1 MKKINNYVK
10 DLYDAVIDLDV
21 EKFREHWKKYQ
32 YILPTIPRD
41 EVLQVMMHK
50 IVLARTD
57 MPAEVQEKA
66 KKWLTDHGYSENI
79 E

>member
-10 DLYDAVIDLDV
+10 DLGDAVIDLDV

-32 YILPTIPRD
+32 DILPPIPRD
-41 EVLQVMMHK
+41 EVLQVTMHK
-50 IVLARTD
+50 IVLNRTD
-57 MPAEVQEKA
+57 MSAEVQEKA
-66 KKWLTDHGYSENI
+66 KKWLTDHGYSANI